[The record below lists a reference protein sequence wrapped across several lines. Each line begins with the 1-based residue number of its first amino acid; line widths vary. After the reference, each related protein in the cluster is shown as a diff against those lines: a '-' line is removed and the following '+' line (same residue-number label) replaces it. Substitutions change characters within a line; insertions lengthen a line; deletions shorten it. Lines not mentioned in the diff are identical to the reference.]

1 MYCTCG
7 RLIEAGGSG
16 CDPGRRLVGRN
27 AALSAY
33 LGGAHLQRET
43 RFKGEASRIRSPA
56 YHTGILAEHKAINKV
71 PVWRHSYSFL
81 K

>member
-7 RLIEAGGSG
+7 RLIEASGSG

-33 LGGAHLQRET
+33 LGGAHLQRDT
-43 RFKGEASRIRSPA
+43 RFKGEAWQGKWNIFKHFAKKYKNYFFVIISTIS
-56 YHTGILAEHKAINKV
+56 I
-71 PVWRHSYSFL
+71 
-81 K
+81 